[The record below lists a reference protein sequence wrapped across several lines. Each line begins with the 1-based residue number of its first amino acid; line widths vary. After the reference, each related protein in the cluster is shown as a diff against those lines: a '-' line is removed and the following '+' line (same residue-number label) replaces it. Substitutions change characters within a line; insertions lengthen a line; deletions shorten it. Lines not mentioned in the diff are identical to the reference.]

1 MVYFYAGLGVAML
14 AGIMAI
20 FEMGLS
26 LTGRS
31 LLPSPTDQYLLS
43 GEIKEMDRDLLEV
56 LANSEALPSNLRGLE
71 ICAGLELKL
80 ADALKDDWPFSSA
93 QETSTT
99 RFPGGCVMNAGRH
112 RVLVQPNPSYPNPS
126 KPVQRYQLYSCVL
139 QGSDQLCLFEQEVT
153 F

>member
-14 AGIMAI
+14 AGIMAV

-31 LLPSPTDQYLLS
+31 LLPSPTDSYLLS
-43 GEIKEMDRDLLEV
+43 GEIKAMDQKLLAV
-56 LANSEALPSNLRGLE
+56 LADPEALPSNLRGLE
-71 ICAGLELKL
+71 ICAGLEL
-80 ADALKDDWPFSSA
+80 ADAFKDDWSFSSVQDA
-93 QETSTT
+93 STT

-112 RVLVQPNPSYPNPS
+112 RVLVQPDPFYPNPS
-126 KPVQRYQLYSCVL
+126 NADRPYQLYSCVL

-153 F
+153 S

>member
-31 LLPSPTDQYLLS
+31 LLPSPTDPYLLS
-43 GEIKEMDRDLLEV
+43 GEIKAMDQKLLAV
-56 LANSEALPSNLRGLE
+56 LADPEALPSNLRGLE
-71 ICAGLELKL
+71 ICAGLEL

-112 RVLVQPNPSYPNPS
+112 RVLVQPDPSYPNPS
-126 KPVQRYQLYSCVL
+126 NPDQPYQLYSCVL
-139 QGSDQLCLFEQEVT
+139 QGSDQLCLFEQEVMS
-153 F
+153 